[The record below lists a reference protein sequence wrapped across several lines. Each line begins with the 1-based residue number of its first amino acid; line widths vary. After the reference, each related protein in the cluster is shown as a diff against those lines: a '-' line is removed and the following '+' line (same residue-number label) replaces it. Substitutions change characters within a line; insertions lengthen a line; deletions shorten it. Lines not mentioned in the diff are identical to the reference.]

1 MQETFTESLT
11 SQNLDLHDF
20 HDVSHWDV
28 LLHQNSCMYFFFL
41 KTCKSL
47 IQGCLVPCL
56 VIIHPALHELC
67 VTERY
72 SMTDNDHNTFWVS

>member
-28 LLHQNSCMYFFFL
+28 LLHQNSCMYFFFFFENL
-41 KTCKSL
+41 
-47 IQGCLVPCL
+47 Q
-56 VIIHPALHELC
+56 
-67 VTERY
+67 VTDTRVLRT
-72 SMTDNDHNTFWVS
+72 MFGHNSSGTS